1 MGSTSGENIPKVNI
15 SSDGMEA
22 KITMRLPGPDETREN
37 FTAGQILEILK
48 EAGVT
53 FGVDKDAVAKFASN
67 PVYDKAVVVATGIRP
82 KEGIPGHYNYNFDLA
97 INKKPTIRP
106 DGSTDYMNIK
116 MIEVVHKDDVIA
128 TYEKAVQGTKGM
140 TVRGQTVEPK
150 PVRDLPPLTGRGFD
164 RSFDGLSYTA
174 IIDGKIEMNGNRIL
188 ISAVHEVNSD
198 VDIATGNIDFNG
210 DVVIHGGASDGVIIK
225 AAGDITID
233 GLVENCEIYAGK
245 DLYLLSGVKG
255 GERTVIDSGANITAQ
270 FVEYA
275 IVNCGGDFTADY
287 IFKSKVSCDGKIIL
301 NGNKSAIIGGN
312 VSAVQ
317 GIDVNEIGNDFG
329 TITNVSVGIDQD
341 RMMAVESLS
350 RKISGITQNVE
361 KIKRGLEDFE
371 KLGAE
376 RGMDYKD
383 DPRRLQLLRVKIR
396 DEAVVVEEQARLEKM
411 RGVIE
416 KGNEATIRVFN
427 KVYSG
432 VNITIDDHHTNI
444 KDDQTHVEFVK
455 TATGVKMEIIE
466 GM

>member
-1 MGSTSGENIPKVNI
+1 MGSASNEYAPKVNI

-22 KITMRLPGPDETREN
+22 KISLRLPGPDETRESY
-37 FTAGQILEILK
+37 TSGQLLEIIK

-53 FGVDKDAVAKFASN
+53 FGVDKDAVAKFAAN
-67 PVYDKAVVVATGIRP
+67 PVYDKGVLIATGIRP
-82 KEGIPGHYNYNFDLA
+82 KEGIPGHYNYNFDLS

-164 RSFDGLSYTA
+164 RSHDGMTYTS

-270 FVEYA
+270 FIEYA

-287 IFKSKVSCDGKIIL
+287 IFKSRVSCDGKIIL

-376 RGMDYKD
+376 RGTDYKD

-427 KVYSG
+427 KVYPG